1 MSQQYEVAFKIFSDV
16 YGYPKWET
24 KTKEGQNVQEII
36 KIWEEELRQY
46 TPEQVKLACYR
57 VVKYR
62 KSQTFPTISHL
73 MAELVDEEK
82 KEDYS
87 LQVGNVKEAQKM
99 YSYIITHGN
108 ASKLASQRTIWNLY
122 QVEVDGYNHVE
133 DQNGN

>member
-1 MSQQYEVAFKIFSDV
+1 MSNQTEVAMKIFSDV
-16 YGYPKWET
+16 YGYPNWEV
-24 KTKEGQNVQEII
+24 KAKEGQNALEIM

-62 KSQTFPTISHL
+62 KAQSFPTISHL

-82 KEDYS
+82 KEDCS
-87 LQVGNVKEAQKM
+87 IQVGNVKEAKKM

-108 ASKLASQRTIWNLY
+108 SSKLASQRTIWNLY
-122 QVEVDGYNHVE
+122 QVEVDGYNHE
-133 DQNGN
+133 TDNLL